1 MIDSQLIWLLLCSTL
16 TTPCLE
22 RSADRSNFVTVCR
35 CHYYQPL
42 PLSSHGSLIVSGP
55 IFSPRWM
62 DFDDTLDLRRSIH
75 LVDSCWQ
82 LTISLCTTWLYC
94 TDAAYRSR
102 LNRISPSL
110 PERTGLLMSAWI
122 CADRLIFMRFAWRG
136 KSGSTFSVSGYR
148 INEC

>member
-16 TTPCLE
+16 TTPCLQ
-22 RSADRSNFVTVCR
+22 RSADRSNFVTACR
-35 CHYYQPL
+35 CHHYQPL
-42 PLSSHGSLIVSGP
+42 PLSSHGWLIVSGP
-55 IFSPRWM
+55 IFPPRRM
-62 DFDDTLDLRRSIH
+62 DFDDTLDPRRSIH

-136 KSGSTFSVSGYR
+136 KSGSTFSVSGDR